1 MRKLVASLVVVCVAY
16 PLFAWAQ
23 SPVQVKYCNDLADA
37 YRKARLNGK
46 SAQPNAG
53 NAVAQCPT
61 NPGDSIVTL
70 EAALK
75 AMNVQA
81 PPR

>member
-1 MRKLVASLVVVCVAY
+1 MRKPVASMVVACMAY

-23 SPVQVKYCNDLADA
+23 SPIMVKYCNDLADA

-53 NAVAQCPT
+53 NAVA
-61 NPGDSIVTL
+61 
-70 EAALK
+70 
-75 AMNVQA
+75 
-81 PPR
+81 

>member
-1 MRKLVASLVVVCVAY
+1 MRKLVASMGVVCVAY

-23 SPVQVKYCNDLADA
+23 SPVMVKYCNDLADA
-37 YRKARLNGK
+37 YRKARAAGK
-46 SAQPNAG
+46 PVQPRAG
-53 NAVAQCPT
+53 NAIAQCPT
-61 NPGDSIVTL
+61 NPDDSITTL

-75 AMNVQA
+75 AMKVEL